1 MFVLFR
7 RTLMTLLLMGLL
19 CPWASAEPVPEP
31 MPEWAR
37 DAVRKLYEQGLLRG
51 YPPGQASPAE
61 TTTRN
66 ETAELLERL
75 DQQRLTEQAQ
85 FSDRSEVEATS
96 TEANELR
103 QQLEELEQRVD
114 SLEQGTDNLELR
126 QEETARPGF

>member
-85 FSDRSEVEATS
+85 FSDRSEV
-96 TEANELR
+96 R